1 MSKLRRN
8 RKESKPYIKVF
19 LVGVGR
25 CLLDPET
32 GVPLTV
38 RLRPFTTKQI
48 IKSKE
53 MIGLIQKLQDRDLIE
68 NNKLRAKALV
78 ESQVQK
84 MDIAEQLKLIQEVL
98 DVSAFML
105 KEFAVD
111 AGYEIPDSKE
121 PVVFEKVKFVDT
133 EREANELNDKTEL
146 EVEQGI
152 ISEKQAIT
160 YFAIE
165 EVDEAE
171 LMRLSENIKELAKS
185 LQDSDEVKVEIE
197 PDVEGGEVEEVTLKD
212 LNSFPT
218 NLGGNLM
225 EDGGR

>member
-1 MSKLRRN
+1 
-8 RKESKPYIKVF
+8 
-19 LVGVGR
+19 
-25 CLLDPET
+25 
-32 GVPLTV
+32 
-38 RLRPFTTKQI
+38 
-48 IKSKE
+48 
-53 MIGLIQKLQDRDLIE
+53 
-68 NNKLRAKALV
+68 
-78 ESQVQK
+78 
-84 MDIAEQLKLIQEVL
+84 
-98 DVSAFML
+98 ML